1 MLRKDKIMKNVN
13 NKKAINNIATSGIKA
28 KLSKY
33 VILVMAVVLTS
44 LLFSSLFSIGGSMMN
59 EMQEGAMR
67 QAGGSSHG
75 SFKYLTEAEYDQIKD
90 DPKLKS
96 VSYRIMVGMLANE
109 ELKKI
114 HSECYF
120 AELENAK
127 NGFSA
132 PTKGR
137 MPEAEDEVVLSDV
150 TLEALGVPC
159 ELGSKV
165 TLDIEL
171 EDEVIEKD
179 FTVCGYYEGDPI
191 NPAQMT
197 YFSKSFQE
205 KYAPAKT
212 VPLPESDTV
221 DYVGR
226 YSVDFNFSNSVNIE
240 GKILALIARTG
251 IREDVDYGVNW
262 AYTASTLDPSMI
274 IICLALG
281 AVFMLAGYLIIF
293 NIFDINIISD
303 IQEFGLLKTIGTTE
317 KQLRKIVMKRANI
330 ISIIGIPVGIAL
342 GVLVAVV
349 LLPIISGQFSTV
361 NVGKGDLHLNLWMLL
376 GAGAFSYITVIISA
390 MKPCRKA
397 AKVSPVETVKYTEET
412 DKNGKPKKKL
422 VTVILSLSL
431 ALVVLNSVY
440 GFVSGFSM
448 DGYVENLIIADFSV
462 QDITVDDPAA
472 SYIETQ
478 AIDSTLLENLKGLD
492 GVEEV
497 GAVYVNNTFQEFSDE
512 NWAKIEENVI
522 NTDLMK
528 QKYASLGYSEAD
540 IKNTDEYMRAS
551 KTLEGKTYGVGKL
564 AFDKLKVLETI
575 DGKDSIDWDTFNSG
589 NYVLMTRFMT
599 DNDEADFLKP
609 GDKVQIRSYDPKY
622 QETVKDVDENGKEI
636 ECVSYD
642 NAPMKE
648 YEIYGIVEM
657 PIAMDLGVY
666 NLFECNYVLPEDEFL
681 ALNGADWG
689 AMRVLMNVEDS
700 KEASVNDWLK
710 NYTNEVNSNM
720 NYDSK
725 ESIEE
730 EYASFGSMIK
740 VVGVVVAGILGLI
753 GLMNFANTMITS
765 IIVRS
770 RELAML
776 EAVGMTGK
784 QQKVKLMK
792 EAMVYFLWTI
802 LCSTSISVLLS
813 FTLIK
818 MLTAQLPMFA
828 WNFTLVP
835 LGICLP
841 FICVLVGVIP
851 VVAYNKLCKRSVVD
865 RLRIE

>member
-1 MLRKDKIMKNVN
+1 MKNVN

-33 VILVMAVVLTS
+33 VILVMAVILTS
-44 LLFSSLFSIGGSMMN
+44 LLFSSLFSVGGSMIN
-59 EMQEGAMR
+59 EMQEGSMR
-67 QAGGSSHG
+67 QAGGSCHG
-75 SFKYLTEAEYDQIKD
+75 GFKYLTEAEYEQMKD

-96 VSYRIMVGMLANE
+96 VSYRILVGFLANE

-137 MPEAEDEVVLSDV
+137 MPEAEDEVVLSNV
-150 TLEALGVPC
+150 VLEALNVPC
-159 ELGSKV
+159 EVGSKV

-179 FTVCGYYEGDPI
+179 FTVCGIYEGDPI
-191 NPAQMT
+191 SPAQMT

-212 VPLPESDTV
+212 VPLSESDTN
-221 DYVGR
+221 DYIGR
-226 YSVDFNFSNSVNIE
+226 YSVDFNFSNSINIE
-240 GKILALIARTG
+240 GKVQDLIARTG
-251 IREDVDYGVNW
+251 IRDDVDYGVNW

-303 IQEFGLLKTIGTTE
+303 IQEYGLLKTIGTTE

-330 ISIIGIPVGIAL
+330 ISLIGIPVGIAL

-349 LLPIISGQFSTV
+349 LLPVISGQFDTV
-361 NVGKGDLHLNLWMLL
+361 NVGKGELHLNAWILI
-376 GAGAFSYITVIISA
+376 GAAVFSYITVIISA

-462 QDITVDDPAA
+462 QDVTVDDPGA
-472 SYIETQ
+472 SYKETQ
-478 AIDSTLLENLKGLD
+478 AIDGELIEKLSTLD

-497 GAVYVNNTFQEFSDE
+497 GAVYINDRYQEFNDE
-512 NWAKIEENVI
+512 SWAKIEENLL
-522 NTDLMK
+522 NSDLLK
-528 QKYASLGYSEAD
+528 EKYASLAYSEAD
-540 IKNTDEYMRAS
+540 IKTSNEYMRAS
-551 KTLEGKTYGVGKL
+551 KTLDGKTYGVGKL
-564 AFDKLKVLETI
+564 AFEKLKVLETI

-599 DNDEADFLKP
+599 DKDETDFLKP
-609 GDKVQIRSYDPKY
+609 GDMVQIRSYDSKY
-622 QETVKDVDENGKEI
+622 METLTDTDENGKEY
-636 ECVSYD
+636 EYVSYE
-642 NAPMKE
+642 NAPVKE
-648 YEIYGIVEM
+648 YEVYGIVEI
-657 PIAMDLGVY
+657 PLALG
-666 NLFECNYVLPEDEFL
+666 LRAFGLCDCNYVLPEDEFL
-681 ALNGADWG
+681 ALNGSDWG
-689 AMRVLMNVEDS
+689 AMRVLMDVEDS
-700 KEASVNDWLK
+700 KEASVNEWLK
-710 NYTNEVNSNM
+710 KYTNEVNTNM
-720 NYDSK
+720 DYDSK
-725 ESIEE
+725 ESVEE

-740 VVGVVVAGILGLI
+740 IVGVVVAGILGLI
-753 GLMNFANTMITS
+753 GLMNFANTMVTS

-776 EAVGMTGK
+776 EAVGMTGG
-784 QQKVKLMK
+784 QQRHKLMK
-792 EAMVYFLWTI
+792 EGFRYFIWTLVVSVVI
-802 LCSTSISVLLS
+802 SSIMNVTVIRFLADAFGMFVWR
-813 FTLIK
+813 FTL
-818 MLTAQLPMFA
+818 M
-828 WNFTLVP
+828 P
-835 LGICLP
+835 LAVCLP
-841 FICVLVGVIP
+841 LILAMIVIIP
-851 VVAYNKLCKRSVVD
+851 VIAYNRLSKRSVID
-865 RLRIE
+865 RLRVE

>member
-1 MLRKDKIMKNVN
+1 MKNVN

-44 LLFSSLFSIGGSMMN
+44 LLFSSLFSVGGSMIN

-96 VSYRIMVGMLANE
+96 VNYRIMVGNLANE
-109 ELKKI
+109 ELKKVR
-114 HSECYF
+114 SECYY
-120 AELENAK
+120 AQDKNAK
-127 NGFSA
+127 EGFSY
-132 PTKGR
+132 PTKGK
-137 MPEAEDEVVLSDV
+137 MPEAEDEVVLSNVVLD
-150 TLEALGVPC
+150 ALNVPC
-159 ELGSKV
+159 EVGSKV
-165 TLDIEL
+165 TLDIEI
-171 EDEVIEKD
+171 EDEVIEKE
-179 FTVCGYYEGDPI
+179 FTVCGIYEGDPI

-212 VPLPESDTV
+212 VPLPESDTM

-251 IREDVDYGVNW
+251 LRENVDYGVNW

-274 IICLALG
+274 IMCLALG

-472 SYIETQ
+472 SYVETQ

-540 IKNTDEYMRAS
+540 IKNTDEYMRTS

-720 NYDSK
+720 DYDSK

-841 FICVLVGVIP
+841 FICVMVVVIP

>member
-1 MLRKDKIMKNVN
+1 MKNVN

-33 VILVMAVVLTS
+33 VILVMAVILTS
-44 LLFSSLFSIGGSMMN
+44 LLFSSLFSVGGSMVN
-59 EMQEGAMR
+59 EMQEGSMR

-90 DPKLKS
+90 DSKLS
-96 VSYRIMVGMLANE
+96 AVSYRIMVGMLANE
-109 ELKKI
+109 ELKKV
-114 HSECYF
+114 HAECYY
-120 AELENAK
+120 AQDENAK
-127 NGFSA
+127 VGFNY
-132 PTKGR
+132 PTKGK
-137 MPEAEDEVVLSDV
+137 MPEDEDEVVLSNVVLD
-150 TLEALGVPC
+150 TLNVPC
-159 ELGSKV
+159 EVGSKV

-171 EDEVIEKD
+171 ENEVIEKE
-179 FTVCGYYEGDPI
+179 FTVSGYYEGDPV
-191 NPAQMT
+191 NPSQTA

-212 VPLPESDTV
+212 VPLPESDTN
-221 DYVGR
+221 DYIGR
-226 YSVDFNFSNSVNIE
+226 YSVDFSFSNSINIE
-240 GKILALIARTG
+240 KKVQALIARTG
-251 IREDVDYGVNW
+251 IRDNVDYGVNW
-262 AYTASTLDPSMI
+262 AYAASTLDPSMV

-281 AVFMLAGYLIIF
+281 AVFMFAGYLIIF

-303 IQEFGLLKTIGTTE
+303 IQEYGLLKTIGTTE

-330 ISIIGIPVGIAL
+330 ISLIGIPVGIAL

-349 LLPIISGQFSTV
+349 LLPVISGQFDTV
-361 NVGKGDLHLNLWMLL
+361 NVGKGELHLNAWILL
-376 GAGAFSYITVIISA
+376 GAAVFSYITVIISA

-462 QDITVDDPAA
+462 QDVTVDDPAA
-472 SYIETQ
+472 SYRETK
-478 AIDSTLLENLKGLD
+478 AIDETLIDELTNLD
-492 GVEEV
+492 GVNEV
-497 GAVYVNNTFQEFSDE
+497 GAVYINSGFQEFDDE
-512 NWAKIEENVI
+512 SWAKIEENI
-522 NTDLMK
+522 LNSDLLK
-528 QKYASLGYSEAD
+528 EKYVSYGYPEAD
-540 IKNTDEYMRAS
+540 IETSNEYMRET
-551 KTLEGKTYGVGKL
+551 KTIEGNTFGVGKL
-564 AFDKLKVLETI
+564 AFEKLKVLETI

-599 DNDEADFLKP
+599 DNDEIDFLKP
-609 GDKVQIRSYDPKY
+609 GDMVQIRSYDSKY
-622 QETVKDVDENGKEI
+622 METLTDTDENGKEY
-636 ECVSYD
+636 EYVSYE
-642 NAPMKE
+642 NAPVKE
-648 YEIYGIVEM
+648 YEVYGIVEI
-657 PIAMDLGVY
+657 PLALG
-666 NLFECNYVLPEDEFL
+666 LRAFGLCDCNYVLPEDEFL
-681 ALNGADWG
+681 ALNGSDWG

-710 NYTNEVNSNM
+710 NYTNKVNANM
-720 NYDSK
+720 DYDSK

-740 VVGVVVAGILGLI
+740 IVGVVVAGILGLI

-784 QQKVKLMK
+784 QQKLKLMK
-792 EAMVYFLWTI
+792 EAMVYFFWTI
-802 LCSTSISVLLS
+802 ICSTGVSVLLS

-818 MLTAQLPMFA
+818 MLTAELPMFV
-828 WNFTLVP
+828 WNFTLIP
-835 LGICLP
+835 LGVCLP
-841 FICVLVGVIP
+841 FICVMIVVIP
-851 VVAYNKLCKRSVVD
+851 IVAYNRLCKRSVVD
-865 RLRIE
+865 RLRVE

>member
-1 MLRKDKIMKNVN
+1 MKNVN

-44 LLFSSLFSIGGSMMN
+44 LLFSSLFSVGGSMIN
-59 EMQEGAMR
+59 VMQEGAMR

-96 VSYRIMVGMLANE
+96 VNYRIMVGNLANE
-109 ELKKI
+109 ELKKVR
-114 HSECYF
+114 SECYY
-120 AELENAK
+120 AQDKNAK
-127 NGFSA
+127 EGFSY
-132 PTKGR
+132 PTKGK
-137 MPEAEDEVVLSDV
+137 MPEAEDEGVLSNVVLD
-150 TLEALGVPC
+150 ALNVPC
-159 ELGSKV
+159 EVGSKV
-165 TLDIEL
+165 TLDIEI
-171 EDEVIEKD
+171 EDEVIEKE
-179 FTVCGYYEGDPI
+179 FTVCGIYEGDPI

-212 VPLPESDTV
+212 VPLPESDTM

-251 IREDVDYGVNW
+251 LRENVDYGVNW

-274 IICLALG
+274 IMCLALG

-472 SYIETQ
+472 SYVETQ

-528 QKYASLGYSEAD
+528 RKYASLGYSEAD

-564 AFDKLKVLETI
+564 AFEKLKVIETI

-589 NYVLMTRFMT
+589 NYVLMTRFIT

-609 GDKVQIRSYDPKY
+609 GDKIQIRSYDPKY

-720 NYDSK
+720 DYDSK

-730 EYASFGSMIK
+730 EYASFGRMIK

-828 WNFTLVP
+828 WSFTLVP

-841 FICVLVGVIP
+841 FICVMVVVIP

>member
-1 MLRKDKIMKNVN
+1 MKNVN

-33 VILVMAVVLTS
+33 VILVMAVILTS
-44 LLFSSLFSIGGSMMN
+44 LLFSSLFSVGGSMVN
-59 EMQEGAMR
+59 EMQEGSMR

-90 DPKLKS
+90 DSKLS
-96 VSYRIMVGMLANE
+96 AVSYRIMVGMLANE
-109 ELKKI
+109 ELKKV
-114 HSECYF
+114 HAECYY
-120 AELENAK
+120 AQDENAK
-127 NGFSA
+127 VGFNY
-132 PTKGR
+132 PTKGK
-137 MPEAEDEVVLSDV
+137 MPEDEDEVVLSNVVLD
-150 TLEALGVPC
+150 TLNVPC
-159 ELGSKV
+159 EVGSKV

-171 EDEVIEKD
+171 ENEVIEKE
-179 FTVCGYYEGDPI
+179 FTVSGYYEGDPV
-191 NPAQMT
+191 NPSQTA

-212 VPLPESDTV
+212 VPLPESDTN
-221 DYVGR
+221 DYIGR
-226 YSVDFNFSNSVNIE
+226 YSVDFSFSNSINIE
-240 GKILALIARTG
+240 KKVQALIARTG
-251 IREDVDYGVNW
+251 IRDNVDYGVNW
-262 AYTASTLDPSMI
+262 AYAASSLDPSMV
-274 IICLALG
+274 IICIALG
-281 AVFMLAGYLIIF
+281 AVFMFAGYLIIF

-330 ISIIGIPVGIAL
+330 ISLIGIPVGIAL

-349 LLPIISGQFSTV
+349 LLPVISGQFDTV
-361 NVGKGDLHLNLWMLL
+361 NVGKGELHLNAWILL
-376 GAGAFSYITVIISA
+376 GAAVFSYITVIISA

-462 QDITVDDPAA
+462 QDVTVDDPAA
-472 SYIETQ
+472 SYRETK
-478 AIDSTLLENLKGLD
+478 AIDETLIEELTNLD
-492 GVEEV
+492 GVNEV
-497 GAVYVNNTFQEFSDE
+497 GAVYINSGFQEFDDE
-512 NWAKIEENVI
+512 SWAKIEENLF
-522 NTDLMK
+522 NSDLLK
-528 QKYASLGYSEAD
+528 EKYASLAYSEAD
-540 IKNTDEYMRAS
+540 IETSNEYMRET
-551 KTLEGKTYGVGKL
+551 KTIEGNTFGVGKL
-564 AFDKLKVLETI
+564 AFEKLKVLETI

-589 NYVLMTRFMT
+589 NYVLLTRFMT
-599 DNDEADFLKP
+599 DTDEINFLKP

-622 QETVKDVDENGKEI
+622 METLTDTDEDG
-636 ECVSYD
+636 
-642 NAPMKE
+642 KE
-648 YEIYGIVEM
+648 YEYVSYENAPVKEYEVYGIVEI
-657 PIAMDLGVY
+657 PLALG
-666 NLFECNYVLPEDEFL
+666 LRAFGIFDCNYVLPEDEFL
-681 ALNGADWG
+681 ALNGSDWG
-689 AMRVLMNVEDS
+689 AMRVLMDVEDS
-700 KEASVNDWLK
+700 KEASVNEWLE
-710 NYTNEVNSNM
+710 NYTTEVNSNM
-720 NYDSK
+720 TYDSK

-740 VVGVVVAGILGLI
+740 IVGVVVAGILGLI

-784 QQKVKLMK
+784 QQKIKLIK
-792 EAMVYFLWTI
+792 EALVYFIWTI
-802 LCSTSISVLLS
+802 LCSTSVSALLS

-818 MLTAQLPMFA
+818 MLAAELPMFV

-835 LGICLP
+835 LGVCLP
-841 FICVLVGVIP
+841 FICVMVVVIP
-851 VVAYNKLCKRSVVD
+851 VIAYNKICKRSVVD
-865 RLRIE
+865 RLRVE

>member
-1 MLRKDKIMKNVN
+1 MKNVN

-28 KLSKY
+28 KFSKY
-33 VILVMAVVLTS
+33 VILVMAVILTS
-44 LLFSSLFSIGGSMMN
+44 LLFSSLFSVGGSMIN
-59 EMQEGAMR
+59 EMQEGSMR

-96 VSYRIMVGMLANE
+96 VNYRIMVGDLANE

-127 NGFSA
+127 SGFSA
-132 PTKGR
+132 PTEGR
-137 MPEAEDEVVLSDV
+137 MPEAEDEVVLSNV

-171 EDEVIEKD
+171 EDEVIEKE
-179 FTVCGYYEGDPI
+179 FTVCGIYEGDPI
-191 NPAQMT
+191 SPAQMT
-197 YFSKSFQE
+197 YFSKGFQE

-212 VPLPESDTV
+212 VPLPESDTN
-221 DYVGR
+221 DYIGR
-226 YSVDFNFSNSVNIE
+226 YSVDFNFSNSINIE
-240 GKILALIARTG
+240 GKVQNLIARTG

-262 AYTASTLDPSMI
+262 AYATSSLDPSMI
-274 IICLALG
+274 IICLALA

-330 ISIIGIPVGIAL
+330 ISLIGIPVGTAL

-361 NVGKGDLHLNLWMLL
+361 NVGKGELHLNVWMLL
-376 GAGAFSYITVIISA
+376 GAAAFSYITVIISA

-412 DKNGKPKKKL
+412 GKNGKPKKKL

-440 GFVSGFSM
+440 GFVSDFNM

-462 QDITVDDPAA
+462 QDVTVDDPGV
-472 SYIETQ
+472 SYKETE
-478 AIDSTLLENLKGLD
+478 AIDSTLLENLEGLD

-497 GAVYVNNTFQEFSDE
+497 GAVYVNETFQEFSDE

-522 NTDLMK
+522 NSDLMK
-528 QKYASLGYSEAD
+528 HKYEMHGYRDEDIKAEKEYYSETKSID
-540 IKNTDEYMRAS
+540 
-551 KTLEGKTYGVGKL
+551 GKTYGVGKL

-599 DNDEADFLKP
+599 DEDELDFLKP

-622 QETVKDVDENGKEI
+622 AETLTETGEDG
-636 ECVSYD
+636 
-642 NAPMKE
+642 KE
-648 YEIYGIVEM
+648 YEYVSYEKAPLKEYEVYGIVEI
-657 PIAMDLGVY
+657 PLAMELRAYG
-666 NLFECNYVLPEDEFL
+666 LFECNYILPEDEFL
-681 ALNGADWG
+681 TLNGSDWG

-710 NYTNEVNSNM
+710 NYTNKVNSNM
-720 NYDSK
+720 DYNSK

-740 VVGVVVAGILGLI
+740 IVGVVVAGILGLI

-792 EAMVYFLWTI
+792 EALIYLIWTAI
-802 LCSTSISVLLS
+802 CSTGISTLMSI
-813 FTLIK
+813 TLVK
-818 MLTAQLPMFA
+818 MLVANVPMFN
-828 WNFTLVP
+828 WNFTLLP
-835 LGICLP
+835 IGITLP
-841 FICVLVGVIP
+841 FICVMVVLIP
-851 VVAYNKLCKRSVVD
+851 IVAYNKLCKRSVVD
-865 RLRIE
+865 RLRVE